1 MKKNEWLNREVLR
14 RVKYFEEYVMSGGD
28 GFIEMLELMEW
39 LKEND
44 KKEVFDVDKI
54 VKMLNNEVKDWF
66 LGWMIINYCR
76 K

>member
-1 MKKNEWLNREVLR
+1 MSNEWLNREVLR
-14 RVKYFEEYVMSGGD
+14 RVKYFEEYVMGGGD

-54 VKMLNNEVKDWF
+54 VKMLNNDVKDWF
-66 LGWMIINYCR
+66 QDYSIHLQS
-76 K
+76 

>member
-1 MKKNEWLNREVLR
+1 MSNEWLNREVVR

-28 GFIEMLELMEW
+28 GFIGMLELMEW
-39 LKEND
+39 LKGND

-54 VKMLNNEVKDWF
+54 VKMLNNDVKDWF

>member
-1 MKKNEWLNREVLR
+1 MSNEWLVREVIK
-14 RVKYFEEYVMSGGD
+14 RVKGFEEYVKGGGD
-28 GFIEMLELMEW
+28 GFVEMLELMEW

-44 KKEVFDVDKI
+44 KKEVFEVDKI
-54 VKMLNNEVKDWF
+54 VKMLDKDVKDWF